1 MEDKLTKEEQA
12 LFDSLSREKL
22 PPSDLE
28 DRTIAELKKKRL
40 INENVMKLN
49 KSKLWMTGVA
59 ASILFFIGG
68 YFVGNAGS
76 DGSSEISSGYMLL
89 LHEDERFMPEGSEME
104 IFTEYAAWMGKM
116 MVNGVSITGQ
126 ELSPETTTWLNP
138 KAELALDRDEDKVSG
153 YFIIDVE
160 DRQEA
165 EKIAMSS
172 PHIKYGGT
180 VELIKLSDRN

>member
-12 LFDSLSREKL
+12 LFDSLSRETL
-22 PPSDLE
+22 PPSSLE
-28 DRTIAELKKKRL
+28 DRIIAELKKKKL
-40 INENVMKLN
+40 INENVMKTN
-49 KSKLWMTGVA
+49 KTKLWMTGVA

-68 YFVGNAGS
+68 YFVGNTGS
-76 DGSSEISSGYMLL
+76 DGSSEISSGYILL
-89 LHEDERFMPEGSEME
+89 LHEDERFSPEGSDME
-104 IFTEYAAWMGKM
+104 IFTEYASWMGKM
-116 MVNGVSITGQ
+116 MMNGVSITGK
-126 ELSPETTTWLNP
+126 ELSPESTTWLSP
-138 KAELALDRDEDKVSG
+138 ESEAVVDIGKDKISG

-172 PHIKYGGT
+172 PHIKYGGR